1 MSTIE
6 FARKYRPTQL
16 EEVVGQKRTSATL
29 KQASLSNGFAQ
40 SYLFSG
46 VRGVGKTTMAR
57 VLATL
62 MTCENLKDGKVCGK
76 CRACQG
82 IHTGSSMDVKEIDGA
97 SNNGVDEARQLISS
111 ARYSPQELKR
121 KVYIIDESHMLTTQ
135 ANNALLKIV
144 EEPPPY
150 LSFIF
155 CTTEPRK
162 MLGTII
168 SRCQR
173 FNFSKIPSM
182 DIAKRLKF
190 ISEKEG
196 IEIEDKALFVL
207 AKMARG
213 SLRDGVVFLQQV
225 GTVAAGKSLTEDN
238 VQKYFGSVDRAG
250 ILNLLKCMISG
261 NYPLIMDQVNDL
273 MVACADCKEIM
284 FEVSESFRNM
294 QMIKIQGEKTK
305 LVDLPDYEIQELKR
319 ISDGLDLNRIV
330 KLAHLFSEL
339 AKKLEYH
346 INERW
351 IMEATLIAC
360 TKSLENNS

>member
-1 MSTIE
+1 MDIVE
-6 FARKYRPTQL
+6 LARKYRPMQL
-16 EEVVGQKRTSATL
+16 DEVVGQRRVSATL
-29 KQASLSNGFAQ
+29 KQAALNGTFAQ

-62 MTCENLKDGKVCGK
+62 MTCDDIKDGKVCGK
-76 CRACQG
+76 CRAC
-82 IHTGSSMDVKEIDGA
+82 TGVRAGASSDVKEIDGA
-97 SNNGVDEARQLISS
+97 SKNGVEDARELISS

-121 KVYIIDESHMLTTQ
+121 KVYIIDECHMLTTQ

-144 EEPPPY
+144 EEPPPH

-173 FNFSKIPSM
+173 FNFPKIPSI
-182 DIAKRLKF
+182 DIAARLKF
-190 ISEKEG
+190 IAEKED
-196 IEIEDKALFVL
+196 IDIEDKGLFVL
-207 AKMARG
+207 SKMARG

-225 GTVAAGKSLTEDN
+225 GTVASGKKLTEDN
-238 VQKYFGSVDRAG
+238 VQKYFGAVDRAG
-250 ILNLLKCMISG
+250 ILNLLKGMVSA

-273 MVACADCKEIM
+273 MMSCADCKEIM
-284 FEVSESFRNM
+284 FEVSEAFRNM
-294 QMIKIQGEKTK
+294 QIIKIQGIKTT
-305 LVDLPDYEIQELKR
+305 LLDLPDHEIQELNN
-319 ISDGLDLNRIV
+319 ISDRLDLTQIV

-351 IMEATLIAC
+351 VMEATLIAC
-360 TKSLENNS
+360 TKSLEK